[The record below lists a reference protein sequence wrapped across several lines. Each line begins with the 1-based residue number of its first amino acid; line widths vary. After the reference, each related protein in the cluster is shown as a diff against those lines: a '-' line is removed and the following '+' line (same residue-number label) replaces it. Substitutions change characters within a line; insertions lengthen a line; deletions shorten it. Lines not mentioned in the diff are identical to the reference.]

1 MLKKQTIWLLT
12 MVSLVV
18 VLSVYYIVTPEMQAG
33 NFSLIQ
39 NGDEQPVSQEKVE
52 EEATSEEQ
60 ATGTD
65 KTALDAFTDL
75 RMQLEDTR
83 SKAKEELEAVVANG
97 SASAEEKSQALDDMA
112 EMSQISEKE
121 AILETLLK
129 TEANIYDAFVQ
140 TSDNQIK
147 ITIAAKESN
156 PALADQVIQM
166 AYSEL
171 GKQPIAV
178 EIKEVQS

>member
-18 VLSVYYIVTPEMQAG
+18 VLSVYYIVTPEMQSSK
-33 NFSLIQ
+33 FSLIQ
-39 NGDEQPVSQEKVE
+39 AGDEDQTVAK
-52 EEATSEEQ
+52 EAVDEQ
-60 ATGTD
+60 ATDASGVD
-65 KTALDAFTDL
+65 AQNFDAFTDL

-83 SKAKEELEAVVANG
+83 SKAKEELESVVANG

-112 EMSQISEKE
+112 EMSQTSEKE
-121 AILETLLK
+121 AVLETLLK
-129 TEANIYDAFVQ
+129 TEMDISDAFVQ
-140 TSDNQIK
+140 TSDKQIK

-166 AYSEL
+166 AYDEL
-171 GKQPIAV
+171 GQQPIAV
-178 EIKEVQS
+178 EIKEIQS